1 MGLSESATAKEIDRY
16 QTGNQVSLIEIS

>member
-16 QTGNQVSLIEIS
+16 QAGNQVSLIEIS